1 MSPRGNELQIY
12 TLQPDRA
19 AFLIPFRQQM
29 SIGLT
34 AVCSPAQAVAKDNKQ
49 QKGEFMKRV
58 LMVCLGNICRSPLA
72 QGILE
77 AKAASQ
83 HLAVEVDSAGTSHW
97 HTGEKP
103 DPRSVYTA
111 AQHGLDISG
120 QRARQFTANDFRSY
134 DLILAMDQSNYDDI
148 LRLAPD
154 ETAQKKVKKIMDF
167 VPGAQ
172 AGSNVPD
179 PYWDDDGFEKVYGML
194 DQACEGIIQSIRGEA

>member
-1 MSPRGNELQIY
+1 
-12 TLQPDRA
+12 
-19 AFLIPFRQQM
+19 
-29 SIGLT
+29 
-34 AVCSPAQAVAKDNKQ
+34 
-49 QKGEFMKRV
+49 MKRV

-97 HTGEKP
+97 HAGEKP

-120 QRARQFTANDFRSY
+120 QRARQFTPNDFRSY

-179 PYWDDDGFEKVYGML
+179 PYWDDDGFEKVYEML
-194 DQACEGIIQSIRGEA
+194 DQACEGIIRSVRGEI